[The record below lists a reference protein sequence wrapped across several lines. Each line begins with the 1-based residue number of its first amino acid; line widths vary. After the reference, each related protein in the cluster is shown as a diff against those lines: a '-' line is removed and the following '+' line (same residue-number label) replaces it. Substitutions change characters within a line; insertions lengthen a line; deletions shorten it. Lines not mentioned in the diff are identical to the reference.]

1 LPGRHPTGV
10 FFGHPAGL
18 SFGRSHPG
26 SLAAPGFFR
35 NLEKM
40 VGRFIRSFPP
50 LEKIFEKNQ
59 TFFHFSLCNRKKMEY
74 NILELL

>member
-26 SLAAPGFFR
+26 SPAAPGFFR